1 MSVGDREQTS
11 TKRPKGYLCWQM
23 VCWMKGLM
31 NHPILKVATDVRL
44 LRTHTRERD
53 SIKVER
59 NSGKR
64 EYAIVIREFCK
75 ERKSFT
81 KRTDARRSNTTIKT
95 PTPNA
100 SMRQGENLHQAAQ
113 GLPPLENGLVGEGRN
128 EPPNS
133 QGCNQC
139 VIIMHTEGG
148 EAGLKWNKIHANKN
162 MPLLLGNEVRKDKAS
177 IKEPRRGAQ
186 TPQSRHR
193 HQMLVG
199 Y

>member
-44 LRTHTRERD
+44 LRTHTRETD

-75 ERKSFT
+75 KRKSFT

-95 PTPNA
+95 PTTDVSRRRGA
-100 SMRQGENLHQAAQ
+100 NLHQSSP
-113 GLPPLENGLVGEGRN
+113 GLPPLENCLVHEGLN
-128 EPPNS
+128 KPPNS
-133 QGCNQC
+133 QRCNQC
-139 VIIMHTEGG
+139 GIITRTHKG
-148 EAGLKWNKIHANKN
+148 E
-162 MPLLLGNEVRKDKAS
+162 R
-177 IKEPRRGAQ
+177 Q
-186 TPQSRHR
+186 
-193 HQMLVG
+193 